1 MKTDLRYFQ
10 QSTST
15 FLDRAIRR
23 LISRYK
29 ANGYL
34 IYQYLKC
41 EIFRDYGYYIFYDE
55 FLAEDIVNGFSFL
68 EKNEVEETIMYC
80 IEIDLFDKNLFE
92 KSRVLTSKSIQENYQ
107 DISKRMKR
115 KIQLNEYSLVENLGH
130 KTPNEDIEN
139 NELKTENY
147 STISQ
152 DKSIDSE
159 NDKEFFPKILET
171 FENNYGKFAPTSG
184 KFQPT
189 YGEVGSNSGMFEITS
204 RKFAGKEIKEIKE
217 INKEK
222 YLSFNREKI
231 VEIFLIEKNYP
242 FDEIEK
248 FLNHYSKTGWKD
260 KNGNEIIDPYAAAKN
275 WTQLNSPHKYFIKPE
290 SHKSWVLIWSK
301 YKECVGF
308 ENAKYLLNIK
318 PLIDSKTI
326 IFVGEERDKDIGEA
340 NIDKLKII
348 LREVLGKNIKL
359 EYRFQKLICD

>member
-10 QSTST
+10 QSTSS
-15 FLDRAIRR
+15 FLDRGTRR

-55 FLAEDIVNGFSFL
+55 FLAEDIVNSFSFL
-68 EKNEVEETIMYC
+68 NKNEVEETIMYC
-80 IEIDLFDKNLFE
+80 LEIDLFDKNLFE

-115 KIQLNEYSLVENLGH
+115 KIQLNEYSLLENLGH
-130 KTPNEDIEN
+130 KTHNEDIED

-147 STISQ
+147 STISH

-159 NDKEFFPKILET
+159 NDKEFFPKIQET
-171 FENNYGKFAPTSG
+171 FKNNYGKFAPTSG

-189 YGEVGSNSGMFEITS
+189 CGEVGSTSEMFEKTS

-217 INKEK
+217 RKERNKEV
-222 YLSFNREKI
+222 YLSLEREKI
-231 VEIFLIEKNYP
+231 VEIFLTEKNYP
-242 FDEIEK
+242 FDEVEK

-275 WTQLNSPHKYFIKPE
+275 WTQLNSPYKYFIKPE
-290 SHKSWVLIWSK
+290 SHKSWVQIWSR

-318 PLIDSKTI
+318 PLMDSKTI
-326 IFVGEERDKDIGEA
+326 IFFCEERDKDICEA
-340 NIDKLKII
+340 NIDNLKII
-348 LREVLGKNIKL
+348 LREVLGKNIQL
-359 EYRFQKLICD
+359 EYRVQ